1 MQKIMVMGYVGRDP
15 EERCTSGGRKVTSFP
30 IGINFNKGGEKI
42 TVWYRVSCWAPVA
55 FAVLP
60 YIKKGKLI
68 TVVGDLQPP
77 TTYQSKDGDIKIDM
91 TISCDSI
98 SFIPLPKSPEEKKE
112 DQSVFDFGE
121 F

>member
-1 MQKIMVMGYVGRDP
+1 MQKIIAMGYVGRDP
-15 EERCTSGGRKVTSFP
+15 EERYTSGGRKVTSFP
-30 IGINFNKGGEKI
+30 LGVNFNKGEEKI
-42 TVWYRVSCWAPVA
+42 TVWYGVSCWAPVE

-60 YIKKGKLI
+60 YIKKGNLI

-91 TISCDSI
+91 TIRCNSI
-98 SFIPLPKSPEEKKE
+98 SFVPLPKRPEEIKE
-112 DQSVFDFGE
+112 DQSECDFGG